1 MKKRSRAE
9 MEIEDEDEG
18 YYNLPEPTINKL
30 QKLSSPSQDEIT
42 RPTTLKQ
49 DLFENNN
56 DTSLSQFEKHQL
68 SLKSTISH
76 LESESIAQKPWQLL
90 GESSKNRPL
99 NALLEEDLEIDYTA
113 KPVPIITQE
122 TTKSL
127 EDLIKDRISDAI
139 FDSVERK
146 IITTKTYNPNKRI
159 EMDDEKSKL
168 SLAQVYENE
177 YKSLKNTILKTQKD
191 LKIEKTHMAIKKRD
205 LSAVQQLV
213 ELGVNFKNANAID
226 SAALNGNLDIV
237 QWLHLNSNEG
247 CSSSAMDFAATCG
260 SFEVVK
266 FLHENRSEGCDSA
279 IYCAA
284 TKGHFEIV
292 KYLVLNNLGIRN
304 RRAVHNAIKY
314 SSSFQIWYF
323 LLTHTFGKIVG
334 YNRSFF
340 ILVDLAQVTAQL
352 LIMAIFCNYYLIQ
365 QLAGTGN

>member
-1 MKKRSRAE
+1 

-177 YKSLKNTILKTQKD
+177 YKSLKNPILKTQKD
-191 LKIEKTHMAIKKRD
+191 LKIEKTHVEIQSMYDSLIDKLDSLTNSHYTPKSIKLDVAVTVDVDAITLEDIVPETLSNSKAITPNEIFSGEITKSRNEMTKTDSRKIRVDKKKRNKFEKQLKD
-205 LSAVQQLV
+205 KIKSAV
-213 ELGVNFKNANAID
+213 ELEKKEIGKITTSIKSSKESAVKELMKLDNVTILGGTDDKKTKKKN
-226 SAALNGNLDIV
+226 IV
-237 QWLHLNSNEG
+237 ST
-247 CSSSAMDFAATCG
+247 SSSKLM
-260 SFEVVK
+260 
-266 FLHENRSEGCDSA
+266 L
-279 IYCAA
+279 
-284 TKGHFEIV
+284 
-292 KYLVLNNLGIRN
+292 
-304 RRAVHNAIKY
+304 
-314 SSSFQIWYF
+314 
-323 LLTHTFGKIVG
+323 
-334 YNRSFF
+334 
-340 ILVDLAQVTAQL
+340 
-352 LIMAIFCNYYLIQ
+352 
-365 QLAGTGN
+365 